1 MTNNIFGFFPL
12 VPGTKLFKNAWNLHS
27 NKSLL
32 GKKKKKSLLYVNEM
46 TGP

>member
-32 GKKKKKSLLYVNEM
+32 YVNEM